1 MATSTN
7 NEYEVT
13 KPQQQRAIET
23 TNRILEAAYDI
34 VAFDGYQ
41 ALTTNSVAERA
52 GVNIRSVYRY
62 FEDKNAIILHLA
74 QKERDARAI
83 TFGEKF
89 RDLVGEQNLE
99 VWVEDTLRITLNI
112 RMADPR
118 ANSLY
123 KILRALP
130 EFAQFTKDAE
140 AEIAEGLG
148 RAIRLRFPSISV
160 KKSHYAARICYD
172 LAQSFINSS
181 ETLSGPID
189 GYFKETSRAATLYLR
204 SLEDSE

>member
-1 MATSTN
+1 MAISAD
-7 NEYEVT
+7 NEYEVA

-34 VAFDGYQ
+34 VAYDGYQ

-62 FEDKNAIILHLA
+62 FEDKNAILVHLA
-74 QKERDARAI
+74 QRERDTRA
-83 TFGEKF
+83 TKFGAQFREFDGEK
-89 RDLVGEQNLE
+89 DLEA
-99 VWVEDTLRITLNI
+99 WVQATLRLALDV

-130 EFAQFTKDAE
+130 DFAEFTREAD

-172 LAQSFINSS
+172 LAQTFVNSS
-181 ETLSGPID
+181 ETVSGKID
-189 GYFKETSRAATLYLR
+189 GYFNETARAATLYLR
-204 SLEDSE
+204 SLEDAE

>member
-62 FEDKNAIILHLA
+62 FEDKNDIILHLA
-74 QKERDARAI
+74 QRERDTRALA
-83 TFGEKF
+83 FGEKF
-89 RDLVGEQNLE
+89 RDLVGEKNIE
-99 VWVEDTLRITLNI
+99 TWVQDTLQIALNI

-123 KILRALP
+123 KILRAIP
-130 EFAQFTKDAE
+130 EFAEFSRRADAE
-140 AEIAEGLG
+140 LAEGLG

-181 ETLSGPID
+181 ETASGERD
-189 GYFKETSRAATLYLR
+189 GYFNETCRAATLYL
-204 SLEDSE
+204 LTIEDSK

>member
-1 MATSTN
+1 MATSAD
-7 NEYEVT
+7 NEYEVA

-34 VAFDGYQ
+34 VAYDGYQ

-52 GVNIRSVYRY
+52 DVNIRSVYRY

-74 QKERDARAI
+74 QKERDMRA
-83 TFGEKF
+83 TKFGAQF
-89 RDLVGEQNLE
+89 RELDGAKDLEA
-99 VWVEDTLRITLNI
+99 WVEGTLRIALNI
-112 RMADPR
+112 RMSDPR

-130 EFAQFTKDAE
+130 EFSEFTRVAD

-148 RAIRLRFPSISV
+148 RAIRLRFPAISV

-172 LAQSFINSS
+172 LAQSFINSA
-181 ETLSGPID
+181 ETASGKID
-189 GYFKETSRAATLYLR
+189 GCFNETARAATLYLR

>member
-1 MATSTN
+1 MATSAT

-34 VAFDGYQ
+34 VAYDGFQ

-83 TFGEKF
+83 AFGEKF

-130 EFAQFTKDAE
+130 EFAQFTKDAD

>member
-74 QKERDARAI
+74 QKERDTRARE
-83 TFGEKF
+83 FGTKF
-89 RDLVGEQNLE
+89 GDLVVATDIA
-99 VWVEDTLRITLNI
+99 VWVEDTLRTGLKF
-112 RMADPR
+112 RLGDPR
-118 ANSLY
+118 ANPLY

-130 EFAQFTKDAE
+130 EFSEFMRTSDLE
-140 AEIAEGLG
+140 LAEGLG
-148 RAIRLRFPSISV
+148 RAIRMRFPSISV
-160 KKSHYAARICYD
+160 KKSQHAARVCYD
-172 LAQSFINSS
+172 LAQSFLNNI
-181 ETLSGPID
+181 EATDGKID
-189 GYFKETSRAATLYLR
+189 GYFKETARAATLYLL
-204 SLEDSE
+204 SIEDSE

>member
-1 MATSTN
+1 MATSAD
-7 NEYEVT
+7 NEYEVA

-52 GVNIRSVYRY
+52 DVNIRSVYRY
-62 FEDKNAIILHLA
+62 FEDKNAILVHLA
-74 QKERDARAI
+74 QKERDMRA
-83 TFGEKF
+83 TKFGAQFRELDGEK
-89 RDLVGEQNLE
+89 DLEA
-99 VWVEDTLRITLNI
+99 WVEATLRLALNI

-130 EFAQFTKDAE
+130 EFSEFTRVADE
-140 AEIAEGLG
+140 EIAEGLG
-148 RAIRLRFPSISV
+148 RALRSRFPLISV

-172 LAQSFINSS
+172 LAQSFINSA
-181 ETLSGPID
+181 ETANGKID
-189 GYFKETSRAATLYLR
+189 GYFNETARAATLYLR
-204 SLEDSE
+204 SLEDPE

>member
-62 FEDKNAIILHLA
+62 FEDKNAIILLF
-74 QKERDARAI
+74 QP
-83 TFGEKF
+83 
-89 RDLVGEQNLE
+89 Q
-99 VWVEDTLRITLNI
+99 
-112 RMADPR
+112 
-118 ANSLY
+118 
-123 KILRALP
+123 
-130 EFAQFTKDAE
+130 
-140 AEIAEGLG
+140 
-148 RAIRLRFPSISV
+148 
-160 KKSHYAARICYD
+160 ARIISW
-172 LAQSFINSS
+172 AIENSIQV
-181 ETLSGPID
+181 TL
-189 GYFKETSRAATLYLR
+189 
-204 SLEDSE
+204 

>member
-74 QKERDARAI
+74 QKERDARALA
-83 TFGEKF
+83 FGEKF
-89 RDLVGEQNLE
+89 RDLVGEQNIE
-99 VWVEDTLRITLNI
+99 SWVQDTLRIALNF

-130 EFAQFTKDAE
+130 EFEEFTRQAD

-181 ETLSGPID
+181 ETVSGKID
-189 GYFKETSRAATLYLR
+189 GYFNETSRVATLYL
-204 SLEDSE
+204 LTIEDSE

>member
-62 FEDKNAIILHLA
+62 FEDKNDIILHLA
-74 QKERDARAI
+74 QKERDTRALA
-83 TFGEKF
+83 FGEKF
-89 RDLVGEQNLE
+89 RDLVGEKNIE
-99 VWVEDTLRITLNI
+99 SWVQDTLQIALNI

-123 KILRALP
+123 KILRAIP
-130 EFAQFTKDAE
+130 EFAEFTRQADAE
-140 AEIAEGLG
+140 LAERLG
-148 RAIRLRFPSISV
+148 RAISLRFPSISV

-181 ETLSGPID
+181 ETASGKID
-189 GYFKETSRAATLYLR
+189 GYFIETARAATLYL
-204 SLEDSE
+204 LTIEDSK

>member
-1 MATSTN
+1 MATSAT

-34 VAFDGYQ
+34 VAYDGFQ
-41 ALTTNSVAERA
+41 ALSTNLVAERA

-83 TFGEKF
+83 VFGEKF

-99 VWVEDTLRITLNI
+99 VWVEDTLRITLNN

-130 EFAQFTKDAE
+130 EFAQFTNDAE

-172 LAQSFINSS
+172 LAQSFVNSS

>member
-74 QKERDARAI
+74 HKERDTRALA
-83 TFGEKF
+83 FGEKF
-89 RDLVGEQNLE
+89 RDLVGEQNIE
-99 VWVEDTLRITLNI
+99 SWVQDTLRIALNF

-130 EFAQFTKDAE
+130 EFEEFTRQAD

-160 KKSHYAARICYD
+160 KKSQYAARICYD

-181 ETLSGPID
+181 ETASGKID

>member
-204 SLEDSE
+204 SLEGSE